1 MPAAGAGRLA
11 FQLSAADVAAG
22 VRERTN
28 ATAAQRALHELRH
41 APIVRGGAGGAG
53 AGGAIAGPSRVSMRF
68 APAPAAH
75 ELPSPPQATSPFTV
89 ATMVGT
95 RPRCTL
101 ADCALPECEE
111 HAVLTAARRSRPPTP
126 VGIPVGVP
134 VAPPAPVATGDLCS
148 ADPALT
154 QCADQYAVKPWN
166 ARRPC
171 FWRTLEVMH
180 GVLVSN
186 ELDPERCAA
195 QKGKISDLLGPTG
208 HIERAAAWTHW
219 VGAALFLA
227 YAIVRQQVADTESG
241 AGICA
246 SVAAWSVV
254 VTMLSSSFYHS
265 TAPDMT
271 ISLVGRFLDY
281 SSIYLGLV
289 TTALADIAVATNSF
303 RDVPV
308 LAAVDIPVAGG
319 VIFFFFLWRRVRIPA
334 HVTWTRDL
342 SRVPREQCPL
352 GRGLFKMQ
360 HFDLHHSQLRY
371 ATSVL
376 LTAGYFAFAPAAFAT
391 FSIPD
396 IGVILGLQAV
406 SFLVLSFG
414 MYVDR
419 VLMWPDTSLAAA
431 NRPEFPACIQCTG
444 CGCVMTA
451 HSWWHV
457 IAIASIALTCFA
469 REYALL
475 ALPD

>member
-1 MPAAGAGRLA
+1 M
-11 FQLSAADVAAG
+11 S
-22 VRERTN
+22 
-28 ATAAQRALHELRH
+28 
-41 APIVRGGAGGAG
+41 
-53 AGGAIAGPSRVSMRF
+53 
-68 APAPAAH
+68 
-75 ELPSPPQATSPFTV
+75 
-89 ATMVGT
+89 
-95 RPRCTL
+95 
-101 ADCALPECEE
+101 
-111 HAVLTAARRSRPPTP
+111 P
-126 VGIPVGVP
+126 VGIPLAP
-134 VAPPAPVATGDLCS
+134 LAPLAPPAPPAPRAPRATGDVCA

-154 QCADQYAVKPWN
+154 QCADQYSVKPWN

-186 ELDPERCAA
+186 KLDPERCPA
-195 QKGKISDLLGPTG
+195 QGGKVSDLLGPTG
-208 HIERAAAWTHW
+208 HIERASAWTHW
-219 VGAALFLA
+219 AGAAIFLA
-227 YAIVRQQVADTESG
+227 YAIVRQQIADTESG
-241 AGICA
+241 AGVCA
-246 SVAAWSVV
+246 SVAAWGVV
-254 VTMLSSSFYHS
+254 ATMISSSFYHS

-271 ISLVGRFLDY
+271 LSLVGRFFDY

-303 RDVPV
+303 RNVPV
-308 LAAVDIPVAGG
+308 IAALDIPIAGG
-319 VIFFFFLWRRVRIPA
+319 VIFAFFLWRRVRIPA
-334 HVTWTRDL
+334 QVTWARDL

-406 SFLVLSFG
+406 GFLVLSFG
-414 MYVDR
+414 MYIDR

-431 NRPEFPACIQCTG
+431 DRPDFPACIQCTG

-451 HSWWHV
+451 HAWWHV